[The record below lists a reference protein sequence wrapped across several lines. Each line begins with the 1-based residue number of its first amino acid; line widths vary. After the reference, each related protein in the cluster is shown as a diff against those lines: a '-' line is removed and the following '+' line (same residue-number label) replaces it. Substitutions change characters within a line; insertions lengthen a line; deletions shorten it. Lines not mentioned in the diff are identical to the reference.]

1 MVRGYSE
8 RIIFWRPAFFSVLL
22 HALVVAAMTMNWV
35 AQRDPTPV
43 AKVQPR
49 YVEARLIDAS
59 ELKPR
64 KKESTVRKPAPKAA
78 PAAKPVARQAAKAA
92 AQTATSKPAAK
103 PIAKPKPEP
112 RPVPVVEADTGP
124 TAEERSALAQQEF
137 AMAMEAE
144 DMLLEQASDN
154 DVAQSYV
161 ALISQTVQNNW
172 SRPPSAR
179 NGMEVELIIQLIPT
193 GEVVSVTVAR
203 SSGQLAFDR
212 SAVNAVQKSER
223 FPELQNLP
231 ARIFE
236 KSFRQFRLL
245 FKPED
250 LRY

>member
-1 MVRGYSE
+1 MVRGYAE
-8 RIIFWRPAFFSVLL
+8 RIIFWRPAFISVLL
-22 HALVVAAMTMNWV
+22 HALVVAGMTMNWV
-35 AQRDPTPV
+35 AQSDPTPAV
-43 AKVQPR
+43 KVQPR
-49 YVEARLIDAS
+49 YVQARLIDAS

-64 KKESTVRKPAPKAA
+64 KKVRKPAPKTV
-78 PAAKPVARQAAKAA
+78 PAAKPVARQATKTASPAK
-92 AQTATSKPAAK
+92 TSKPAVK
-103 PIAKPKPEP
+103 PRAKPKPEP
-112 RPVPVVEADTGP
+112 KPAPVVEADPGP

-179 NGMEVELIIQLIPT
+179 NGMEAELIIQLIPT

-223 FPELQNLP
+223 FPELQKLP
-231 ARIFE
+231 VRIFE